1 MRSSIRR
8 ARLLELDLNE
18 WQLKVILWRICLIV
32 GCDLK
37 DDIALVVWNR
47 LPRNLLNELAEPVS
61 TN

>member
-1 MRSSIRR
+1 
-8 ARLLELDLNE
+8 LNE